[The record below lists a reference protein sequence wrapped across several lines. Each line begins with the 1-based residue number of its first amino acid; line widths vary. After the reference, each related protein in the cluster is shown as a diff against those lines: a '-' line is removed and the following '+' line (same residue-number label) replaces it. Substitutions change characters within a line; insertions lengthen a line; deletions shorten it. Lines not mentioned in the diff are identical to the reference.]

1 MKEPFTSALKSDL
14 QGFLS
19 YKRALGFR
27 YERAE
32 HRLRHFDRHV
42 RKMHRSRKRVPDL
55 RSLIESWLAQ
65 GQDRKPINGVCNV
78 AVIRQFCLYLRR
90 RDPGGFV
97 PDRRWSPRCL
107 ESQFLPYIFSEA
119 EVRKITRHISHRPGS
134 RLQRQGL
141 RLLWLVLY
149 CTGLRFGELARLRIA
164 DLDLKR
170 RLLWVR
176 ESKGR
181 TRLVPFGSDL
191 ADEFRSYLRCR
202 ADATLSAEAPLLLSF
217 HGKRYST
224 DSISYTLRRLL
235 RQTGIKP
242 EDGRKGPRPYDIR
255 HTFAVH
261 RLKRWYR
268 QGVELQG
275 RLPWLSVYMGH
286 ANILGTETYLT
297 MTPELLAL
305 VSRRFETRFQRRQ
318 QL

>member
-1 MKEPFTSALKSDL
+1 M
-14 QGFLS
+14 
-19 YKRALGFR
+19 
-27 YERAE
+27 
-32 HRLRHFDRHV
+32 
-42 RKMHRSRKRVPDL
+42 
-55 RSLIESWLAQ
+55 
-65 GQDRKPINGVCNV
+65 
-78 AVIRQFCLYLRR
+78 
-90 RDPGGFV
+90 
-97 PDRRWSPRCL
+97 
-107 ESQFLPYIFSEA
+107 
-119 EVRKITRHISHRPGS
+119 RHISHSPGS

-202 ADATLSAEAPLLLSF
+202 VDATLSAEAPLLLSF

-261 RLKRWYR
+261 RLRRWYR